1 MKKDENQLV
10 DAEGL
15 LEILFEE
22 KSRPSL
28 RWLRE
33 QQLRRAIPFVR
44 LGRLIF
50 FDPTLVRAALN
61 DRLTSKPK
69 GTL

>member
-1 MKKDENQLV
+1 MSTENQLV
-10 DAEGL
+10 DASRL

-22 KSRPSL
+22 QSRPSL

-33 QQLRRAIPFVR
+33 RQASRAIPFVR

-50 FDPTLVRAALN
+50 FDPEQVRAALAS
-61 DRLTSKPK
+61 RCTIKSRGAL
-69 GTL
+69 